1 MPEDC
6 WRPSS
11 PKSAFEKSRCKGTG
25 QIRVILYAKS
35 DPYGATAP
43 TDELQVED
51 ILAAKHD
58 VIPLDG
64 AYVFQRGGR
73 SKSSGDRVALPFCQ
87 KDGSF
92 MWVEGNPGTYNREHV
107 QNFNHTVGGALVP
120 PGRYTDATA
129 VQGDIPFASTWIPV
143 MPARRA

>member
-1 MPEDC
+1 VSLNPFC
-6 WRPSS
+6 GP
-11 PKSAFEKSRCKGTG
+11 A
-25 QIRVILYAKS
+25 LA
-35 DPYGATAP
+35 
-43 TDELQVED
+43 DELRVED
-51 ILAAKHD
+51 ILAVEHD